1 MRRLMKAAA
10 MLLLVVMLGGCAIGK
25 TRGWVEASAW
35 GANYTED
42 YIFDFRIQTAEG
54 NRTGVIGVG
63 LSEFSRG
70 GKAGKICCGLMPG
83 VGQTIKVTWRTGG
96 RQEEESQWRIHSRD
110 IIVRGAMPKCT
121 REHSVVVVR
130 FFPGYEIEAEL
141 LPGDGNFGPSNPRMD
156 RIFFAGPRIMRQ
168 KGE

>member
-10 MLLLVVMLGGCAIGK
+10 MLLLVIVVGGCATGR

-54 NRTGVIGVG
+54 KRTGVIGVG

-83 VGQTIKVTWRTGG
+83 VGQTIKVVWRTGA
-96 RQEEESQWRIHSRD
+96 RDERESEWVTYSQD
-110 IIVRGAMPKCT
+110 
-121 REHSVVVVR
+121 VVVAGEVSRSARRHSYLIVR
-130 FFPGYEIEAEL
+130 FFPNREVEAEFI
-141 LPGDGNFGPSNPRMD
+141 PGDDPRGARNPRVD
-156 RIFFAGPRIMRQ
+156 KLFFVGPRVKRQ